1 MPRRVLQGKVIN
13 NKNHKT
19 VLVLVER
26 RVKHPLYKK
35 YIRRSKKYAAHD
47 EDNLYHIGD
56 SVMIQEHRPISK
68 QKRWKVIGYL
78 SDISRSSVTKT
89 KNSVHDSV
97 HDGERS

>member
-1 MPRRVLQGKVIN
+1 MPRRVLQGKVIRD
-13 NKNHKT
+13 KNHKT

-56 SVMIQEHRPISK
+56 SVTIEEHRPISK
-68 QKRWKVIGYL
+68 QKRWKVIGSSPAL
-78 SDISRSSVTKT
+78 SHSAGTNIQNRA
-89 KNSVHDSV
+89 
-97 HDGERS
+97 HDGDRS